1 MYVKAINDVV
11 DTFPY
16 YVNDLKADNPNTSLP
31 DSMTDETL
39 ESWDVY
45 PVVVEDQP
53 AHTDNQTVSLN
64 DTPVLSEGVWSVG
77 WTIRSWSQEELDE
90 TAENIRERRD
100 ELLSSCDWTQI
111 PDSPLSDEDKTVWQT
126 YRQELRDITGQAGFP
141 TDVTWPTEP

>member
-16 YVNDLKADNPNTSLP
+16 SINDLKTDNPNTSFP
-31 DSMTDETL
+31 KNMTDEML

-45 PVVVEDQP
+45 SVVVEDQP
-53 AHTDNQTVSLN
+53 AHTANQTVSLN

-126 YRQELRDITGQAGFP
+126 YRQELRDITGQSGFP

>member
-16 YVNDLKADNPNTSLP
+16 SINDLKTDNPNTSFP
-31 DSMTDETL
+31 KNMTDEML

-45 PVVVEDQP
+45 SVFVEDQP
-53 AHTDNQTVSLN
+53 AHTANQTVSLN
-64 DTPVLSEGVWSVG
+64 DAPVLSGGVWSVG

-126 YRQELRDITGQAGFP
+126 YRQELRDITDQAGFP
-141 TDVTWPTEP
+141 TDVTWPVIP

>member
-1 MYVKAINDVV
+1 MYAKILNGAV

-16 YVNDLKADNPNTSLP
+16 YTNTLKEENPNTSFP
-31 DSMTDETL
+31 KNMTDQAL

-53 AHTDNQTVSLN
+53 AHTTNQTVSLN
-64 DTPVLSEGVWSVG
+64 DTPVLNEGVWSVG

-90 TAENIRERRD
+90 AEENIRDQRD

-111 PDSPLSDEDKTVWQT
+111 PDSPLSDIVKDEWKV
-126 YRQELRDITGQAGFP
+126 YRQALRDIPNLEEFP
-141 TDVTWPTEP
+141 TNITWPTEP